1 MANVAEQVKAAQ
13 QAVERIKT
21 RKAELEGRR
30 KQLLETLQKDFNV
43 TTVEEARKLLE
54 SLESELA
61 DKEEQLTDLSGE
73 LDDLMTEMGEGE

>member
-61 DKEEQLTDLSGE
+61 DKEEQLTNLSGE
-73 LDDLMTEMGEGE
+73 LDDLMTEMGEGD

>member
-43 TTVEEARKLLE
+43 ATVEEARKLME
-54 SLESELA
+54 SLEAELA
-61 DKEEQLTDLSGE
+61 GKEEQLTNLSGE
-73 LDDLMTEMGEGE
+73 LDDLMTEMGEGD